1 MTLDG
6 GWVELLP
13 VGRGQAIGRAHLF
26 LHDIPARHESWRGH
40 LDSMH
45 PAAGVAEVP
54 PGRYILRFANGKQ
67 NIPADVDLSDGRLT
81 VQGDHDD
88 VPASLAELSEGE

>member
-13 VGRGQAIGRAHLF
+13 VGRGQSVCRAHLF
-26 LHDIPARHESWRGH
+26 LHDLPARYQSWRGH
-40 LDSMH
+40 LDSLH
-45 PAAGVAEVP
+45 PATGVVEVP
-54 PGRYILRFANGKQ
+54 PGRYILRFANGQQ
-67 NIPADVDLSDGRLT
+67 NIPADVDLADGRLT
-81 VQGDHDD
+81 VRGDYDD